1 MKNKT
6 NKRILSSSF
15 RDPAGFLFTDQDI
28 LYRQINPSGFEDY
41 FLLINSGLYEE
52 LISSNF
58 LISHEEQGEY
68 EKKSPPD
75 KIIIKPEPISFI
87 SYPYEWGFSQLKDA
101 ALLTLDIQFA
111 SLHKGLSL
119 KDCSAYNIQFHNG
132 KPILIDTLSFERYQE
147 GQPWAAYR
155 QFCQHFLCPLALMA
169 YTDVRLSQLSRV
181 YIDGIPL
188 DLASKLLPRRTSLN
202 LALNMHI
209 HLHAKSQAQ
218 YADKEIDRSK
228 PQRKMQK
235 HQLLGLVE
243 NLKSAIEKL
252 VWQPG
257 STNWAEYNQFHNY
270 PPPALLQKS
279 EIVVKFLQKSD
290 SKKIWDLGANT
301 GRFSRIASQQ
311 NIKTMAFDND
321 PGAVEI
327 NYLKATEEGDQYLL
341 PLITDLTNPS
351 PGLGWAHAERQSLL
365 ARGPAD
371 AVLVLALIHHIV
383 IGNNIPLR
391 NLAEFLSNI
400 CSWLIIEFI
409 PKEDPQVKKL
419 LQVRKDIFTD
429 YNRMNFL
436 NEFNNQFELIAQEAI
451 RETRR
456 EIFLFHNKNAT
467 DS

>member
-1 MKNKT
+1 MNKT
-6 NKRILSSSF
+6 SKEIVSSSF

-41 FLLINSGLYEE
+41 FLLLNSGLYEE

-58 LISHEEQGEY
+58 LIPHEEQGKYDKE
-68 EKKSPPD
+68 SPPD
-75 KIIIKPEPISFI
+75 KIIIKPEPIAFI
-87 SYPYEWGFSQLKDA
+87 SYPYEWGFSQIKDA
-101 ALLTLDIQFA
+101 ALLTLDIQLA
-111 SLHKGLSL
+111 SIRKGLSL
-119 KDCSAYNIQFHNG
+119 KDSSAYNIQFHNG
-132 KPILIDTLSFERYQE
+132 KPILIDTLSFECYQE
-147 GQPWAAYR
+147 GHPWAAYR

-188 DLASKLLPRRTSLN
+188 DLASKLLPRKTSLN

-209 HLHAKSQAQ
+209 HLHAKSQTQ

-243 NLKSAIEKL
+243 NLKSAIKKL

-257 STNWAEYNQFHNY
+257 NTNWAEYNQFHNY
-270 PPPALLQKS
+270 TPEALQHKS
-279 EIVVKFLQKSD
+279 EIVLNFLHKTD
-290 SKKIWDLGANT
+290 SQKIWDLGANT

-311 NIKTMAFDND
+311 NIRTMAFDND

-327 NYLKATEEGDQYLL
+327 NYLKAIEEGDQYLL

-351 PGLGWAHAERQSLL
+351 PGLGWAHTERQSLL
-365 ARGPAD
+365 SRGPAD
-371 AVLVLALIHHIV
+371 AVLALALVHHIV

-391 NLAEFLSNI
+391 NLVEFLRNI

-436 NEFNNQFELIAQEAI
+436 NEFNDQFELIAQEKI
-451 RETRR
+451 RETTR
-456 EIFLFHNKNAT
+456 EIFLFRNKNST
-467 DS
+467 GN